1 LDTKIVRERLEANG
15 LRLAPPIRRSPD
27 YLSRFV
33 ASEIKKYAGPIKASG
48 ATLDN

>member
-1 LDTKIVRERLEANG
+1 M
-15 LRLAPPIRRSPD
+15 RRTPD

-48 ATLDN
+48 VTLDN